1 MVSGKTVNR
10 AYDTKHDNGKAS
22 SFKPGAFW
30 GGPPEGDP
38 RAPRGPGDPLR
49 GGPPQICPYRPLIS
63 YKIGQMP
70 TVTRGG

>member
-1 MVSGKTVNR
+1 MEGGPKRNNYSRKGIFLKI
-10 AYDTKHDNGKAS
+10 
-22 SFKPGAFW
+22 GAFL
-30 GGPPEGDP
+30 GGTPIL
-38 RAPRGPGDPLR
+38 GPQGPKK

>member
-1 MVSGKTVNR
+1 MVSEDTDKSERKGIFLKNR
-10 AYDTKHDNGKAS
+10 G
-22 SFKPGAFW
+22 FF
-30 GGPPEGDP
+30 GGTPIL
-38 RAPRGPGDPLR
+38 GPQGPKK

>member
-1 MVSGKTVNR
+1 MGK
-10 AYDTKHDNGKAS
+10 DTYYYENDERKGIFLKI
-22 SFKPGAFW
+22 GAFL
-30 GGPPEGDP
+30 GGTPIL
-38 RAPRGPGDPLR
+38 GPQGPKK